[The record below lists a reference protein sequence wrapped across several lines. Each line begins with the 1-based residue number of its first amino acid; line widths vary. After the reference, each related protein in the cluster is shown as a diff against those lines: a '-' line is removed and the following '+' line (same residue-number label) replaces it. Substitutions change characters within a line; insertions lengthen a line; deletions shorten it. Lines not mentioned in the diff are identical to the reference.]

1 MNNLLQT
8 FCTYLVNV
16 GIIDDDA
23 VLYIQQLF
31 NEIQLTKQQS
41 VYNQHFNGSDS
52 CNNSNSVNSL
62 FKETML
68 ATLIYYLSSLNEETK
83 EKISFALLM
92 KFFNNDNN
100 NINPQYTK
108 LKSCIL
114 LCNAKYNSLL
124 SLLKV

>member
-16 GIIDDDA
+16 GIIDDNA

-31 NEIQLTKQQS
+31 NEIQLTKQQNI
-41 VYNQHFNGSDS
+41 YNQHFNGSNS
-52 CNNSNSVNSL
+52 SNNSNSL

-83 EKISFALLM
+83 EKISFAL
-92 KFFNNDNN
+92 
-100 NINPQYTK
+100 T
-108 LKSCIL
+108 SIL
-114 LCNAKYNSLL
+114 DCH
-124 SLLKV
+124 